1 MAKEKITGK
10 NDLNKAQTL
19 MDRIIKNSTIKDIS
33 MLEDSQVLKE
43 TKPIKTRVPV
53 LNLALSGR
61 LKGGLVPGNIISIAG
76 ESRNYKS
83 SLGILCVAEFL
94 KASEENIAI
103 FLDSE
108 FGTRPNYFE
117 SVGCDTKRIIHIPF
131 TNINELKKELSNILF
146 NQIYE
151 IEYGKVLIFCDSIG
165 SSASLQEV
173 NTSLDPN
180 KDSADLTRSREI
192 KSLYRIITPIIA
204 LKKVI
209 FIGIN
214 HVYSSLSFIPTTTM
228 SGGSG
233 GILSSSVIIFMS
245 KSKLKE
251 ESEHRGYFF
260 NMKIYKSRDIRDNV
274 VIPLTVRFNG
284 GIANYSGCTELA
296 EAFKIIE
303 KCREGRKLAY
313 SYTTLNNQVL
323 KVLET
328 DIDTDENFWE
338 TIFKETDFEYK
349 IEDFYRLNG
358 SQNKNNSLDEET
370 SNTIDVVTQDE
381 D

>member
-1 MAKEKITGK
+1 MAKEKISGK
-10 NDLNKAQTL
+10 NEGNKAQSL
-19 MDRIIKNSTIKDIS
+19 MDKILKNSTIKTAC

-53 LNLALSGR
+53 LNLALSGKI
-61 LKGGLVPGNIISIAG
+61 KGGMVPGNIISIAG
-76 ESRNYKS
+76 ESRNFKS

-131 TNINELKKELSNILF
+131 TNINELKKEMSNILF
-146 NQIYE
+146 NQISE
-151 IEYGKVLIFCDSIG
+151 NDNGKVIIFCDSIG
-165 SSASLQEV
+165 SSASLNEV
-173 NTSLDPN
+173 NTSLDPD
-180 KDSADLTRSREI
+180 KDSADLSRAREI

-214 HVYSSLSFIPTTTM
+214 HVYNSLSFISTTTM

-233 GILSSSVIIFMS
+233 GILSSSIIIFMS

-260 NMKIYKSRDIRDNV
+260 NMRINKSRDIRDNV

-284 GIANYSGCTELA
+284 GIANYSGCAELA
-296 EAFKIIE
+296 ESFNIIE

-313 SYTTLNNQVL
+313 SYTTLNNEVL

-338 TIFKETDFEYK
+338 TIFKETDLEYK
-349 IEDFYRLNG
+349 IENFYKLNG
-358 SQNKNNSLDEET
+358 SQVKINSLETDEPALL
-370 SNTIDVVTQDE
+370 IDDKDE